1 MVTGA
6 FRIGSVV
13 ARDTREQ
20 VLSGLF
26 RSHCVELV
34 RLAYC
39 LTSNRER
46 AEEAVQEA
54 YLSLFHNW
62 PLRNEASALAYLRAG
77 VINQCRSEQRRLI
90 RARRGEPLL
99 RASDLWTRTGRDAAV
114 DVVARDEA
122 SRLAESVRE
131 LPRRHR
137 RSSPVAT
144 TSSSASAR
152 PPISSRSRLA
162 RSNDMP
168 TGAWP
173 PCRRDWRGHDE
184 RARAQ
189 DHGRTSGPWG
199 GTRHDD
205 TGH

>member
-6 FRIGSVV
+6 FRIGSVI

-137 RSSPVAT
+137 EVITCRYYLQLSERETADLLEISIGSVKRHAHRGL
-144 TSSSASAR
+144 AALQAR
-152 PPISSRSRLA
+152 LEGSR
-162 RSNDMP
+162 
-168 TGAWP
+168 
-173 PCRRDWRGHDE
+173 
-184 RARAQ
+184 
-189 DHGRTSGPWG
+189 
-199 GTRHDD
+199 
-205 TGH
+205 